1 MDMVVL
7 EIREPRGEPR
17 RITVTTTTEVGRDCN
32 GFVLDDPS
40 VSRHHLTLMAS
51 PHGLMVTDLGSRNGT
66 LLNDLPLT
74 GTALVRVGGVVRIGA
89 TSLMVVDM
97 IAAAGPMSTLM
108 MPPPPS
114 RPAPGPAEPDASTT
128 MPPPPS
134 PPAPSPAEPDV
145 STTIPI
151 EAAPAARRFD
161 WVRAPGVRPPA
172 DTASTQAVGD
182 GGVGPGDALADRIET
197 ARRQLRADLADG
209 RHDEELMRVLVEV
222 ALDHLDEVSARLG
235 ERRVQ

>member
-51 PHGLMVTDLGSRNGT
+51 PHGLIVTDLGSRNGT

-97 IAAAGPMSTLM
+97 IAAAGPMSTL
-108 MPPPPS
+108 
-114 RPAPGPAEPDASTT
+114 R

-134 PPAPSPAEPDV
+134 PPAPSPAEPDA
-145 STTIPI
+145 STTMPV

-161 WVRAPGVRPPA
+161 WVRAPRVGPPA
-172 DTASTQAVGD
+172 DAASSEAVGD
-182 GGVGPGDALADRIET
+182 RGVGPGDALAARIET

-209 RHDEELMRVLVEV
+209 RHDEELIRVLVDV
-222 ALDHLDEVSARLG
+222 ALDHLDDVSARLG
-235 ERRVQ
+235 ERRV